1 MAASTAKEHRS
12 PYAPALGLRLLL
24 LAGLSILLQYV
35 DHRNN
40 HLDTVRKA
48 IGATVYP
55 LRVIVDAPVSA
66 WRWFDETTTS
76 RNDLQ
81 IENERLKTERLLTQA
96 RLQRYAALEAENA
109 RLRAML
115 EARSQVRAQ
124 VRVAEIMSV
133 SANPFRHFMVVDKG
147 TTDGVYAGQ
156 AIVDADGVVGQVI
169 EAGVASSQ
177 CLLIS
182 DPGHDLPV
190 EVNRNGLR
198 TIARGTGEYDSLDL
212 PFLPNNADIEPG
224 DLLVT
229 SGLGG
234 AFPAGYPVAV
244 VETVTRLPQEPF
256 ASVTARPSA
265 ALNRVREIMLIWTEP
280 EEEEPEASEAAD
292 VARPEEDA
300 GGGNETTG
308 EETDAVEDTP
318 ADEPEASEP
327 EPEPESDGEDGEAGE
342 LPADVTGGDN
352 D

>member
-1 MAASTAKEHRS
+1 MASTKSDKHRS
-12 PYAPALGLRLLL
+12 PNTPALGLRFLL
-24 LAGLSILLQYV
+24 LAALSILLLIV

-66 WRWFDETTTS
+66 WQWLTDTTAS
-76 RNDLQ
+76 RNDLRL
-81 IENERLKTERLLTQA
+81 ENSRLKAERLLTQA
-96 RLQRYAALEAENA
+96 RLQRYSALEAENA
-109 RLRAML
+109 RLREML
-115 EARSQVRAQ
+115 EARERVRDR

-133 SANPFRHFMVVDKG
+133 SANPFRHVLVIDKG
-147 TTDGVYAGQ
+147 TNDGVFNGQ
-156 AIVDADGVVGQVI
+156 AIIDSDGVVGQVV
-169 EAGVASSQ
+169 EAGVLSSQ

-198 TIARGTGEYDSLDL
+198 TIARGTGEFNRLDL

-244 VETVTRLPQEPF
+244 VDAVTRIPQEPF
-256 ASVTARPSA
+256 ASVTAVPAA
-265 ALNRVREIMLIWTEP
+265 ALNQVREIMLIWTV
-280 EEEEPEASEAAD
+280 PEADSQTIDGRIPEQDADPVSESQRQVPATET
-292 VARPEEDA
+292 VANEES
-300 GGGNETTG
+300 G
-308 EETDAVEDTP
+308 TDE
-318 ADEPEASEP
+318 
-327 EPEPESDGEDGEAGE
+327 
-342 LPADVTGGDN
+342 
-352 D
+352 